1 MTTPNQQQIDTEQND
16 KTTTDPLGLL
26 KPPVREYINRM
37 SSRHNKENKRKRTGM
52 GQKTT
57 VHPTANATTMRDKRL
72 NKNEHVAKI
81 REIVS
86 NKLKKPFEEIKYSAK
101 RREKSAG
108 RKGKLSIWPHTH
120 YTYEWCIF
128 RGSR

>member
-1 MTTPNQQQIDTEQND
+1 MTTQNQQQSNTEQND

-108 RKGKLSIWPHTH
+108 RKGK
-120 YTYEWCIF
+120 
-128 RGSR
+128 